1 MNYGEVLSY
10 ITRMD
15 RAKVKPFKT
24 WKGSKVQD
32 WEFEIELLN
41 VGENIEVSKAVAD
54 LSFTVMAWAV
64 KVETLARCI
73 IMINSESFITQ
84 EQLNA
89 YNKEHNLE
97 EKDRISVFEYR
108 KILINKWDQV
118 TVDALT
124 AEYNKLQEA
133 QQTKLLGGEKGPDPQ
148 GEDKTKKVQKKE
160 TETESTVEKVVEEVK
175 KVEEGNSVGASVEV
189 SAHLE
194 KQEEDEQ
201 K

>member
-32 WEFEIELLN
+32 WEVEIELLD
-41 VGENIEVSKAVAD
+41 VGENIEVSKAVAN

-73 IMINSESFITQ
+73 IMINGESFITQ

-133 QQTKLLGGEKGPDPQ
+133 QQTKLLGGGEKGPDPE
-148 GEDKTKKVQKKE
+148 GENKTKEVQKK
-160 TETESTVEKVVEEVK
+160 ETESTVEKVVGEVK
-175 KVEEGNSVGASVEV
+175 KVEEGSASVEV

-194 KQEEDEQ
+194 KQKEEDEQ

>member
-15 RAKVKPFKT
+15 KAKVKPFKT

-32 WEFEIELLN
+32 WEFEIELLD
-41 VGENIEVSKAVAD
+41 VGKNIEVAKAVAD

-64 KVETLARCI
+64 KVETLAKCI
-73 IMINSESFITQ
+73 IMINGESFITQ
-84 EQLNA
+84 EQLDV

-97 EKDRISVFEYR
+97 EKDCISVLEYR

-133 QQTKLLGGEKGPDPQ
+133 QQTKLLGG
-148 GEDKTKKVQKKE
+148 GENKTKEEQKEKE
-160 TETESTVEKVVEEVK
+160 KTVEKVVEEVK
-175 KVEEGNSVGASVEV
+175 KVEEGSSTDASVEV

-194 KQEEDEQ
+194 KQEEGEQ